1 MTLDLIMLPPQSELT
16 RGWALRLQS
25 LVTGIRVHVPE
36 DRASALEILPEV
48 VAAFGTLDPE
58 LLSVAPRL
66 RWLQAP
72 ATAPDAGFFF
82 PKLDEHPV
90 QVTNFRGIYNDHV
103 VNHALALIL
112 ALARNLPI
120 YFRQQASAQ
129 WMRHLEDSSVV
140 ALADSTALVIGVG
153 GIGAEIARLLSAFG
167 CRVLGVDPRLEVSP
181 PGMGALHRPDSLDDL
196 LPQAN
201 IVVLTLP
208 HTPESEG
215 LIDARRL
222 ALFQRGSMLINIG
235 RGQTVR
241 LEAVVKALQ
250 SGQLGG
256 VGLDVFEE
264 EPLPMNHALWSEPNA
279 LLTPHVAVVGPHTDE
294 KRFQFFCQNA
304 QRFVRGEQL
313 LNIVDKSK
321 WY

>member
-1 MTLDLIMLPPQSELT
+1 MLPPQSELT
-16 RGWALRLQS
+16 RSWAIRLPS
-25 LVTGIRVHVPE
+25 SVTGLNVHAPE
-36 DRASALEILPEV
+36 DRASALEILPEA

-58 LLSVAPRL
+58 FLAAATNL

-72 ATAPDAGFFF
+72 ATAPDPGYFF
-82 PKLDEHPV
+82 PKLEEHPV
-90 QVTNFRGIYNDHV
+90 QVTNFRGIHNDHV
-103 VNHALALIL
+103 ANHALALVL
-112 ALARNLPI
+112 ALARNLPVYI
-120 YFRQQASAQ
+120 RQQSSAL
-129 WMRHLEDSSVV
+129 WLRHLEDSSVV
-140 ALADSTALVIGVG
+140 ALADSTVLIIGVG

-167 CRVLGVDPRLEVSP
+167 CRVLGVDPRLEVLP
-181 PGMGALHRPDSLDDL
+181 VGMEALYRTDSLDDL

-215 LIDARRL
+215 LIDAKRL

-250 SGQLGG
+250 SGHLGG

-294 KRFQFFCQNA
+294 KRFQFFCRNA
-304 QRFVRGEQL
+304 RRFLKGEEL